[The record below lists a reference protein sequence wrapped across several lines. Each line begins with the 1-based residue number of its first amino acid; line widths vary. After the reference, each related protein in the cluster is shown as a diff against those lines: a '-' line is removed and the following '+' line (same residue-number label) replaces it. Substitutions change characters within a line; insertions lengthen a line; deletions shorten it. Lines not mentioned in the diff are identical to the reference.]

1 MSAMQQKQD
10 ELARLFA
17 LAPVIAVVVID
28 EARHAVP
35 LARALLE
42 GGVQGIEITLRTPAA
57 LDAIRAIAQE
67 LPQALVGSG
76 TVLTPEDLIASQ
88 KAGARF
94 AVSPGCTPRLMAA
107 AADCAL
113 PYLPAAATA
122 SEVMLLLEQGYR
134 HLKFF
139 PAQAAGGVALLRS
152 WAGPLPAARF
162 CATGGVSPENAGSYL
177 ALGNVPCVGGSW
189 LTPAAS
195 VAAGDW
201 ASIAQLARQ
210 ACGLRAQV

>member
-1 MSAMQQKQD
+1 MAMQEKQD
-10 ELARLFA
+10 RLARLFA

-28 EARHAVP
+28 EAKHAVP

-67 LPQALVGSG
+67 LPQAAIGSG
-76 TVLTPEDLIASQ
+76 TVLTPEDLAASE

-94 AVSPGCTPRLMAA
+94 AVSPGCTPRLLAA
-107 AADCAL
+107 AADSAV

-122 SEVMLLLEQGYR
+122 SEVMVLLERGYR

-139 PAQAAGGVALLRS
+139 PAQAAGGVAMLRA
-152 WAGPLPAARF
+152 WAAPLPAARF
-162 CATGGVSPENAGSYL
+162 CATGGISPENAPSYL
-177 ALGNVPCVGGSW
+177 ALPNVPCVGGSW
-189 LTPAAS
+189 LTPAS
-195 VAAGDW
+195 GLAAGDW
-201 ASIAQLARQ
+201 PAVTELARQ
-210 ACGLRAQV
+210 ACRLRA

>member
-1 MSAMQQKQD
+1 MTMAMQEKQD
-10 ELARLFA
+10 RLARLFA

-28 EARHAVP
+28 EAKHAVP

-67 LPQALVGSG
+67 LPQAAVGSG
-76 TVLTPEDLIASQ
+76 TVLTPEDLAASE

-94 AVSPGCTPRLMAA
+94 AVSPGCTPRLLAA
-107 AADCAL
+107 AADSAV

-122 SEVMLLLEQGYR
+122 SEVMALLERGYR

-139 PAQAAGGVALLRS
+139 PAQAAGGVAMLRA

-162 CATGGVSPENAGSYL
+162 CATGGISPENAPSYL
-177 ALGNVPCVGGSW
+177 ALPNVPCVGGSW
-189 LTPAAS
+189 LTPAS
-195 VAAGDW
+195 SLAAGDW
-201 ASIAQLARQ
+201 PAVTELARQ
-210 ACGLRAQV
+210 ACRLRA